1 MTKPW
6 FSARAV
12 SRDIGEVRILEDI
25 GAWGV
30 TAKQFHQELTALGP
44 VKTLEIII
52 SSDGGDV
59 TEGFAIMSML
69 ARHPAKK
76 IVQILGLAASMA
88 SAIACVGDEVR
99 ISENAFIMIHDP
111 WGGVVGGAEQMRKS
125 ADTLDMMRVN
135 LLNTY
140 VKRTGLD
147 AARLEAMM
155 REETWLN
162 AKEAVRLGFAEKITP
177 ALKAAAMV
185 KVGEMA
191 AKFKSSP
198 LPRSWDVI
206 RESAFANL
214 NRRGRRC

>member
-1 MTKPW
+1 MTKSW

-52 SSDGGDV
+52 SSGGGEV

-76 IVQILGLAASMA
+76 IVQIDGLAASMA

-111 WGGVVGGAEQMRKS
+111 WGGVIGDAEQMRKS

-135 LLNTY
+135 LVNTY
-140 VKRTGLD
+140 AKRTGLD
-147 AARLEAMM
+147 AARIEAMM
-155 REETWLN
+155 AAETWLN
-162 AKEAVRLGFAEKITP
+162 AKEAVRLGFADKITP

-191 AKFKSSP
+191 ARFKSSP
-198 LPRSWDVI
+198 LPRSWDAI
-206 RESAFANL
+206 RERAYANL
-214 NRRGRRC
+214 NSRGRR

>member
-1 MTKPW
+1 MKSW

-12 SRDIGEVRILEDI
+12 SSETGEVRILEDI
-25 GAWGV
+25 GSWGV

-44 VKTLEIII
+44 VTTLDIII
-52 SSDGGDV
+52 SSNGGDV

-76 IVQILGLAASMA
+76 IVQIDGIAASMA

-111 WGGVVGGAEQMRKS
+111 WGGVIGGAEQMRKS

-140 VKRTGLD
+140 VKRTGLG
-147 AARLEAMM
+147 AARVEAMM

-162 AKEAVRLGFAEKITP
+162 AKEAVRLGFADKITP

-198 LPRSWDVI
+198 LPRNWDVI

-214 NRRGRRC
+214 NRRGRQC